1 LRSLIQVVDKKA
13 QLFCLEV
20 REPESEGLLWFAIT
34 QDPNYI
40 QHSPHIA
47 PGREGLFGL
56 IKGLPSTVWR

>member
-1 LRSLIQVVDKKA
+1 
-13 QLFCLEV
+13 LFCLEV